1 MRAWPAMTS
10 TQSLIRSGHSGD
22 ALSSRPPA
30 GRTDWTGRR
39 PESGESETALPP
51 FPIGTILHGFGAML
65 LIAGGGVGATAGVL
79 PDSLL
84 NGTAFS
90 WVRYGHGRQ
99 LSTAVLYVGLALLVW
114 AWIRLGREAR
124 AGRVDRRGVLCA
136 IGAWT
141 APMLFAPPL
150 FSHDVH
156 TYLAQ
161 GDLALHGYNPYR
173 YGVSVLNDNLSNGVD
188 SMWQNTPTPYG
199 PLFILIAKS
208 VVLITGQSSVVGII
222 SMRVVLSVGL
232 LLLCW
237 ALPRLAVRLGGNP
250 VIALWF
256 GAANPLVLTYLIGGA
271 HNDLLMIGLMTA
283 GAVLVLDGRFRY
295 GIALVTLA
303 FSVKATACVALPFL
317 VWIWAARLPGSP
329 GSRGSRLLKAGGA
342 SLLVFG
348 VVFLGCTVL
357 AGVDLGWISALSDN
371 DNIIAWL
378 SVPTGMGQLTHTLAA
393 HFGDF
398 NPDPFMRFARD
409 AGWLVMLTLAGRQ
422 WWLAQQGDPATTI
435 RRASIALLVAVLF
448 APGTLP
454 WYFTWPLVMAAGL
467 RWSGPGLVL
476 GCFGS
481 VWMMLST
488 YPTGTPSLYN
498 WGVQAVAVVAAAIA
512 ALSLVRPDCA
522 HPRGLSQDLPR
533 EIWSAGLRAKDLVAG
548 TPR

>member
-1 MRAWPAMTS
+1 MTS
-10 TQSLIRSGHSGD
+10 TQSLYRSGD
-22 ALSSRPPA
+22 AGDTLSSRPLI
-30 GRTDWTGRR
+30 GRADWTGTHLD
-39 PESGESETALPP
+39 SSEYETPLPP

-90 WVRYGHGRQ
+90 WVRYGHGKQ

-124 AGRVDRRGVLCA
+124 AGRVDRRGVLWA

-161 GDLALHGYNPYR
+161 GDLALHGYNPYQ

-188 SMWQNTPTPYG
+188 STWQNTPTPYG

-208 VVLITGQSSVVGII
+208 VALITGQSSVVGII
-222 SMRVVLSVGL
+222 SMRLVLSVGL

-237 ALPRLAVRLGGNP
+237 ALPRLAVRLGGDP
-250 VIALWF
+250 VVALWL

-283 GAVLVLDGRFRY
+283 GTVLVLDGRFRY

-303 FSVKATACVALPFL
+303 FSIKATACVALPFL
-317 VWIWAARLPGSP
+317 VWIWAARLPGS
-329 GSRGSRLLKAGGA
+329 RGSRLLKASGA
-342 SLLVFG
+342 GLLVFG

-371 DNIIAWL
+371 DIIIAWL
-378 SVPTGMGQLTHTLAA
+378 SVPTGMGQLTHTFAE

-409 AGWLVMLTLAGRQ
+409 AGWLVMIALAGRQ
-422 WWLAQQGDPATTI
+422 WWLARQGDPTTTV

-476 GCFGS
+476 ACFGS
-481 VWMMLST
+481 VWTMLST
-488 YPTGTPSLYN
+488 YPTGTTSLYN
-498 WGVQAVAVVAAAIA
+498 WGLQAIAVVAAAIA
-512 ALSLVRPDCA
+512 ALSLVRPGRS
-522 HPRGLSQDLPR
+522 HPRELSADLPR
-533 EIWSAGLRAKDLVAG
+533 VIWPTGPRARDLVAG